1 MPSRPYYS
9 FVDNQELRTTSI
21 DLPES
26 DITLY
31 KHFFNEPESRK
42 FMVTLLDEIQW
53 KQERISFYGKT
64 YDLPRLTAWYGDPN
78 KTYRY
83 SGITVQSLPWIAVL
97 EEIKSKIES
106 VSRVKFNSVLLNRYR
121 SGTDSVSWHS
131 DDECQLGRHP
141 VIGSVSFGQSRLF
154 KLKHKSTKQRK
165 HLELIN
171 GSYLLMKGATQ
182 DNWLHEI
189 PKSKCQGER
198 VNLTFRVIG

>member
-1 MPSRPYYS
+1 MPSRPYDS
-9 FVDNQELRTTSI
+9 FVDNQELRATSI

-189 PKSKCQGER
+189 PKNKCQGER